1 MGHSETHERMHGYVV
16 DRDWAAIESQL
27 APGFMYEDIA
37 QALTV
42 KTPGEFTDYL
52 KSWVTAFSDA
62 GPGSASYSE
71 GSDFSI
77 ARFHGRGTF
86 DGSWGEIQGNGGT
99 MDVPFCEVIHY
110 ASDGRPLT
118 GELYYDQMSIM
129 RQLGLM
135 PADS

>member
-1 MGHSETHERMHGYVV
+1 MGHSDTHARFHRNFK
-16 DRDWAAIESQL
+16 DRDYAAIEAEL

-37 QALTV
+37 QALTI

-52 KSWVTAFSDA
+52 KGWVTAFSDA
-62 GPGSASYSE
+62 APGSATYSE

-86 DGSWGEIQGNGGT
+86 DGSWGEITGNGGT
-99 MDVPFCEVIHY
+99 MDVPYCEVIHY
-110 ASDGRPLT
+110 ASDGKALS

-135 PADS
+135 PAAE